1 MDPTGAPRGRLAREG
16 RSAASLASTLS
27 RVVALVEE
35 VAAHVVHE
43 TPCPSTF
50 SRTGSGVQLDAR
62 GRQSVVIGGDLPVAS
77 RTADARRRTFWTV

>member
-1 MDPTGAPRGRLAREG
+1 M
-16 RSAASLASTLS
+16 
-27 RVVALVEE
+27 VLVEE

-43 TPCPSTF
+43 TPPCPSTF